1 MIPTIWRTERTGPR
15 SRNYPMLS
23 LFDEVNRLFEDAL
36 PASSWSEDSR
46 NFLNFTPKLDIR
58 ETEREYVI
66 TGEFPGMQDKDIQ
79 IELKDNTVT
88 FSGEKK
94 FEHEQKDG
102 EKTYVERSYGSFR
115 RTIPFAVEID
125 EDNTSA
131 AMKNGVLTLTVPKSE
146 KVVRGAKKVSI
157 KAN

>member
-1 MIPTIWRTERTGPR
+1 MIPSIWRTERGVPR

-36 PASSWSEDSR
+36 PAGSWSEASR
-46 NFLNFTPKLDIR
+46 SLVNFTPKLDIR

-94 FEHEQKDG
+94 FEHEQKEG
-102 EKTYVERSYGSFR
+102 EKTYVERSYGSFT

-131 AMKNGVLTLTVPKSE
+131 AMRNGVLTLTIPKSE
-146 KVVRGAKKVSI
+146 KVVKGAKKVSI
-157 KAN
+157 KAS